1 MKKLGKEFTSKGMS
15 YNVLYRNTGKDES
28 DYVLCSV
35 EDGSHFDVMRVM
47 KKKECFMFGRTVEA
61 RETIPSSEQWG
72 TYAFSFKSYKKAFEK
87 YSVLLEKEAN

>member
-1 MKKLGKEFTSKGMS
+1 MRELEKCFKSKGMN
-15 YNVLYRNTGKDES
+15 YTVLYRNTGKDGN

-47 KKKECFMFGRTVEA
+47 KKKESVLFGKVVEA

-72 TYAFSFKSYKKAFEK
+72 TYAFSHKSYRKAFEK
-87 YSVLLEKEAN
+87 YTYLCEKED